1 MSSFSLQER
10 YHVSRQQFGV
20 VVLAK
25 LPLHFFVF
33 PYDLPKGGRKKREEG
48 SNYDPVD
55 RGSRASS
62 GRIAKEISNYR
73 VSRRNPEAQKK
84 GGKEES
90 YDPRE

>member
-1 MSSFSLQER
+1 MSSPTIYQKADE
-10 YHVSRQQFGV
+10 
-20 VVLAK
+20 
-25 LPLHFFVF
+25 
-33 PYDLPKGGRKKREEG
+33 KKREEG
-48 SNYDPVD
+48 SDYDPVD

-62 GRIAKEISNYR
+62 GRKAKEISNYR